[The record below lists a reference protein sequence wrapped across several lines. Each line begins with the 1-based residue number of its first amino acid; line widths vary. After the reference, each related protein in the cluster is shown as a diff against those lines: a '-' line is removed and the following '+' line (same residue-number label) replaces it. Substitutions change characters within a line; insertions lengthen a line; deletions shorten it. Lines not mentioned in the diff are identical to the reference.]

1 MLHCPEC
8 GQAYADGSSVCP
20 ADGAALRADL
30 TAENPSAADE
40 LIGEVL
46 DGKYRLDA
54 LLGEGGMGTVYR
66 ATHLLIDRPVAVK
79 VLRPRFV
86 EDEAAQQR
94 FRREA
99 RAAGRLRH
107 PNAVAVTDFG
117 DTPEGFVYIVM
128 ELLEGQTLRE
138 IIAAEGPLPAA
149 RAISLMEQAAAAVAA
164 AHEAGVIHRDL
175 KPGNVFV
182 VHGEGARPGVKVLD
196 FGIAKLAAESA
207 EESDAKNLTQ
217 TGVMIGTPRYMS
229 PEQCDGERL
238 TPASDVYSLG
248 VILYEM
254 LTGTPPFNGP
264 TPLAVALQ
272 HSSKPPR
279 APRELVPAI
288 PPELER
294 VVLHALAKRPG
305 ERPADAGEFRR
316 ELLETA
322 RPPDPA
328 AADGGARDAHAI
340 VVADAAAAD
349 GNGHSVVTPSGR
361 FVFDLGKRRAQL
373 AGGGD
378 EGEAGD
384 SLAGEDG
391 AADRVAGG
399 DEGADRFVVSVG
411 PEEVESAGPND
422 TTIVAGP
429 SERARTNRAALG
441 SPPAPQGSA
450 IERLFPLQARA
461 FTRFQVMLQRRG
473 WPQRV
478 AQPPVLVALLLALV
492 VLSLI
497 TVGLVR
503 PRGGGSVES
512 PAAAENANAAPPSPS
527 PEATPTPTPTPAA
540 SNRQRGQRSNR
551 AAANRRRQRRGG
563 ENPVKKAL
571 KKIFKP
577 F

>member
-1 MLHCPEC
+1 MLHCPDC

-20 ADGAALRADL
+20 ADGAALRADS
-30 TAENPSAADE
+30 TTENQTAADA
-40 LIGEVL
+40 LIGAVL

-117 DTPEGFVYIVM
+117 DTPEGYVYIVM
-128 ELLEGQTLRE
+128 ELLEGRTLRE
-138 IIAAEGPLPAA
+138 MIADEGPLPAG

-182 VHGEGARPGVKVLD
+182 VPGEGARPGVKVLD
-196 FGIAKLAAESA
+196 FGIAKLAAESG
-207 EESDAKNLTQ
+207 EDSDAKNLTQ

-279 APRELVPAI
+279 APRELVPSI
-288 PPELER
+288 PAELER
-294 VVLHALAKRPG
+294 IVLHALAKRPD
-305 ERPADAGEFRR
+305 ERPADAVEFRR

-322 RPPDPA
+322 RLLTPA
-328 AADGGARDAHAI
+328 AADDDDERDARTI
-340 VVADAAAAD
+340 VVAGATAAD
-349 GNGHSVVTPSGR
+349 GNGRSVVTPSGR
-361 FVFDLGKRRAQL
+361 FVVKLKRGRGDAE
-373 AGGGD
+373 AAAGGGSDGGGGGD
-378 EGEAGD
+378 EGKVAD
-384 SLAGEDG
+384 RLA
-391 AADRVAGG
+391 AADG
-399 DEGADRFVVSVG
+399 GADRFVVSVA
-411 PEEVESAGPND
+411 PDDVESAGPND

-473 WPQRV
+473 WPQRL
-478 AQPPVLVALLLALV
+478 AQPPVLIALLLALV
-492 VLSLI
+492 VVSII
-497 TVGLVR
+497 TVGFVR
-503 PRGGGSVES
+503 SRGVGGEP
-512 PAAAENANAAPPSPS
+512 PAAVENANVAQPQPS
-527 PEATPTPTPTPAA
+527 PEATATPTPTPAA
-540 SNRQRGQRSNR
+540 NRQRTQRANR
-551 AAANRRRQRRGG
+551 AAANQRRQKRGG